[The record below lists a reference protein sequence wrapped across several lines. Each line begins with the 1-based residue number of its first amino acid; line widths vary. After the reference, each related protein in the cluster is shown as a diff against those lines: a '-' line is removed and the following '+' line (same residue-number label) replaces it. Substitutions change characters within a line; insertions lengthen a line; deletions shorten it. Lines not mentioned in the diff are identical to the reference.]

1 MEKIFFAYVYFFF
14 VLQEILN
21 FKKNKERKTEF
32 MKNLFFAA
40 FSIHSIALNFLKKN
54 SPDQI
59 IISLSARFEIVNH
72 PSIASIAVIKSRE
85 QEKNV

>member
-1 MEKIFFAYVYFFF
+1 
-14 VLQEILN
+14 
-21 FKKNKERKTEF
+21 